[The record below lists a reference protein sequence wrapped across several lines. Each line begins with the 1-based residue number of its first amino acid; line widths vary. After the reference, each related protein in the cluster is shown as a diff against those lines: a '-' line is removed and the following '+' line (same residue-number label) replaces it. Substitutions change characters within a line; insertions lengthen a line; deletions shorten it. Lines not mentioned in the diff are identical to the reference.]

1 MEDVLAVLR
10 EQPDITHVSMIHSET
25 TSGLINLVGEV
36 GRAVKTLNPHTI
48 FIVDAMSSFGA
59 HEIDL

>member
-1 MEDVLAVLR
+1 
-10 EQPDITHVSMIHSET
+10 MIHSET

-36 GRAVKTLNPHTI
+36 GQAVKEHNPDTI

-59 HEIDL
+59 H